1 MPHFLQGRY
10 AVGMSGLLVLFA
22 VALLLVLM
30 IGTAGLVRSIMYP
43 RRKTLAIALAKGDPT
58 DPAEVGLQAEAVDWS
73 LTGDVSSPGWIIQGR
88 HTDLPPL
95 IVIHGHRNSRYGALR
110 RAVRLADY
118 ASQVIV
124 FDLPAHGDA
133 SGGRCTLGADEPADL
148 VRIIEQLGA
157 PRVLLYGSS
166 MGAGIALGAALQCP
180 QQVCGV
186 IVEGVFPRW
195 RHPVAATLWLRR
207 YPPFPFTDLAG
218 LVMRLMGV
226 RLGYDRV
233 ADAAKLHCPLL
244 VLHGEQ
250 DAICLPAGAKAVAAA
265 APRSTLVTFPGA
277 AHENMA
283 EVDEA
288 TYRAAVEQ
296 FVNALAEPVQSTENR
311 QETT

>member
-1 MPHFLQGRY
+1 
-10 AVGMSGLLVLFA
+10 MSGLLVLFA
-22 VALLLVLM
+22 VALLLVLL
-30 IGTAGLVRSIMYP
+30 IGTAGLVRSIMHP

-58 DPAEVGLQAEAVDWS
+58 EPAEVGLQAEEVDWS
-73 LTGDVSSPGWIIQGR
+73 LTGGVSSPGWIIQGR
-88 HTDLPPL
+88 RADLAPI
-95 IVIHGHRNSRYGALR
+95 IVIHGHRNSRYGTLR
-110 RAVRLADY
+110 RAVRLVDY
-118 ASQVIV
+118 ASQVVI

-133 SGGRCTLGADEPADL
+133 TGGRCTLGADEPAD
-148 VRIIEQLGA
+148 VAKIIEQLAA

-180 QQVCGV
+180 QQVGGV

-195 RHPVAATLWLRR
+195 RQPVWATMRLRR
-207 YPPFPFTDLAG
+207 CPPFPFTDLAG
-218 LVMRLMGV
+218 LVMRLLGV

-250 DAICLPAGAKAVAAA
+250 DAICPLAGAKAVAAA
-265 APRSTLVTFPGA
+265 ARRSTLMIFPGA

-283 EVDEA
+283 EADES
-288 TYRAAVEQ
+288 TYRAAVER
-296 FVNALAEPVQSTENR
+296 FVNALAEPVQSGQVC